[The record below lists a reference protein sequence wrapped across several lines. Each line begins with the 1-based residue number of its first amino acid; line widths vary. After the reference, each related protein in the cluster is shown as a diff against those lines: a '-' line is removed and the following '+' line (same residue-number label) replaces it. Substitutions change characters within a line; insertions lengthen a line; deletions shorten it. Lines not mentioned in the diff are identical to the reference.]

1 MARKDGVSITIT
13 DTGIEGYLAN
23 LANRIPKARNKALRE
38 GAVEFAKELESVTPV
53 GPPRSPTKYGKG
65 SSSYASTHMKDDVK
79 YQKYRDGR
87 YVVGYGKDTGWR
99 AHFINDGTVYISPTF
114 FFDKVVEAKLGQ
126 SYDTVKNVLQRE
138 LFK

>member
-1 MARKDGVSITIT
+1 MAKDGVTITIT
-13 DTGIEGYLAN
+13 DTGIEDSLVN
-23 LANRIPKARNKALRE
+23 LVKRVPKIRDKALRE
-38 GAVEFAKELESVTPV
+38 GAIQFAKEVENVTPV

-65 SSSYASTHMKDDVK
+65 SSDYAMTHMKDDVK

-87 YVVGYGKDTGWR
+87 YMVGYGKNTGWR
-99 AHFINDGTVYISPTF
+99 AHFINNGTVYINPTF

-126 SYDTVKNVLQRE
+126 SYDTVKRVLERE